1 MTSQTKSGAFV
12 DAYVI
17 DPRIENASASKSS
30 VERHQ
35 SNQRIIAELSK
46 EYNLELYS
54 DLLMAASCIHNRN
67 PDYFLDFL
75 ITDIPP
81 DKQADEWVKER
92 NTEIRRAI
100 RIIGHL
106 TIEGRA
112 RLLTDVME
120 EEGRFTDRVYSTS
133 LWCLGQLHKDLPGL
147 TIIGYTM
154 APDPVYQ
161 RCIDEGSIDHLL
173 LRGEYDTSVEA
184 NRLIKFVEAGRNGR

>member
-1 MTSQTKSGAFV
+1 MKHGAFV

-35 SNQRIIAELSK
+35 ANQRVIAELSK

-81 DKQADEWVKER
+81 DKQAEEWVKER
-92 NTEIRRAI
+92 NTEVRRAI
-100 RIIGHL
+100 RIMGKL

-112 RLLTDVME
+112 RLLTDMME
-120 EEGRFTDRVYSTS
+120 EEGRFMDRVYSTS
-133 LWCLGQLHKDLPGL
+133 LWCLGQLHRDLAGL

-161 RCIDEGSIDHLL
+161 SCLDGGSIDHVL
-173 LRGEYDTSVEA
+173 LRGEYETSA
-184 NRLIKFVEAGRNGR
+184 DINRLRKFVEAGRNGR